1 MVLAGI
7 TSRTKA
13 AKVLRR
19 EMHVTEYRGT
29 NFRKILQERESL
41 RGKKKSLVIA
51 WMMAHQILRQEGSKS
66 MLLGKVRQL
75 IELQSLMSVET
86 SSYSL
91 ISF

>member
-13 AKVLRR
+13 AKMVRK
-19 EMHVTEYRGT
+19 EMHVAEYRGT

-51 WMMAHQILRQEGSKS
+51 WMMSHQILRQEGNKS
-66 MLLGKVRQL
+66 VLFGKVRQL
-75 IELQSLMSVET
+75 IEL
-86 SSYSL
+86 
-91 ISF
+91 